1 MNNTNN
7 NPANS
12 INLSTTN
19 DGLEQLK
26 QLFCEHFKLDD
37 THLLDGYHLDFDSF
51 NQIFLKWIEQ
61 LNKKM
66 TEEEEVDS
74 SSSIKDNSHQHKQK
88 QTLKNKK
95 SFDFAT
101 KNSYFYS
108 KKQHHSKILGGI
120 GMNTLTTN
128 ENSETTNVNNKEGMS
143 LREASASS
151 TDSSSSIPSISL
163 SDEDIHVNSH
173 DLTNEFEFTQQ
184 NLMDSSNSSFV
195 ISDLT
200 SENRQLRQ
208 NVNDL
213 RTQLR
218 NAEETNAQMV
228 HDIESQT
235 EKCETLTRVN
245 TELNA
250 KLEASQIDD
259 EYLRKQV
266 EFHKTRAIELEE
278 QINLLN
284 GQVRSVGN
292 SLRRSEE
299 ELAKLNSQFQDCAL
313 ECEKNLNDLNE
324 QKVRHFF
331 RINLS
336 HSRLLDR
343 TF

>member
-19 DGLEQLK
+19 NGLEQLK
-26 QLFCEHFKLDD
+26 QLFYEHFKLDD
-37 THLLDGYHLDFDSF
+37 TCLLNGYHLDFDSF
-51 NQIFLKWIEQ
+51 NQIILKWIEK
-61 LNKKM
+61 LK
-66 TEEEEVDS
+66 TEEVDTS
-74 SSSIKDNSHQHKQK
+74 TIKEDHNRQHKQK
-88 QTLKNKK
+88 QTLKYKK

-101 KNSYFYS
+101 KNFNSYS

-120 GMNTLTTN
+120 GMNTLGT
-128 ENSETTNVNNKEGMS
+128 SETGETSNVNNKEGIS

-163 SDEDIHVNSH
+163 SDEDIHVHSH

-213 RTQLR
+213 RIQLR
-218 NAEETNAQMV
+218 NAEETNSQMV

-250 KLEASQIDD
+250 KLEASLIDD

-284 GQVRSVGN
+284 GQVRNVGN

-299 ELAKLNSQFQDCAL
+299 EVTKLNSQFQDCAL

-324 QKVRHFF
+324 QKVS
-331 RINLS
+331 L
-336 HSRLLDR
+336 
-343 TF
+343 